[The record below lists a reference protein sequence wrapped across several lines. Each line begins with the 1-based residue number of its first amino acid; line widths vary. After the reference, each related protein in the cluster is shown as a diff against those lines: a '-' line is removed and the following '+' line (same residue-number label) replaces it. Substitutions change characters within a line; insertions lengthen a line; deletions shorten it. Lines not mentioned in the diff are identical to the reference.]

1 MMSILYPA
9 NEYLSIKGIQKR
21 FNQRYGINYSFTFSP
36 TLKIRFITYNYCNR
50 NIYIEAPKILKI
62 EQGFCEFKQAE
73 NNSKEIICI
82 IDIYVDDILLTE
94 HIKMYFNIKDKGD
107 VDFNSE
113 LRKGTCDET
122 LYRSEI
128 GNLIFL
134 AVCTRLDIIFCCQQ
148 SSKKKQESLTLEDYS
163 VIISYVTIN
172 IDNKAAIYKLSEF
185 NKANQLRVSPLHRY
199 EIIQDF
205 FNLAKGLTS
214 SMESPTL
221 MSIKE
226 FMEVSSPGRFIYNP
240 NANNLTNIKKAKIV
254 TNIIKNNY
262 KVKGH
267 STRDLYKILDPESAT
282 NYNDNFDFENIKQEL
297 YEKQISI
304 IVKKTIILVKDY
316 MIPYI
321 SNAFLNGIYV
331 SQDRLLYSNSTTKII
346 LIGYRVIIDA
356 DDYISKLLSKIL
368 EIWHRRQGHHYYLEN
383 INKYLSLHQIKSS

>member
-62 EQGFCEFKQAE
+62 EQGSLLVNEPCIYIKE

-148 SSKKKQESLTLEDYS
+148 RSKKKQESLTLEDYS
-163 VIISYVTIN
+163 VIVPSIVY
-172 IDNKAAIYKLSEF
+172 
-185 NKANQLRVSPLHRY
+185 
-199 EIIQDF
+199 DF

-214 SMESPTL
+214 SMENPTL

-226 FMEVSSPGRFIYNP
+226 FMEVSSPGRKGFIYNP
-240 NANNLTNIKKAKIV
+240 NANNLTNILKD
-254 TNIIKNNY
+254 T
-262 KVKGH
+262 
-267 STRDLYKILDPESAT
+267 LPET
-282 NYNDNFDFENIKQEL
+282 QEL

>member
-62 EQGFCEFKQAE
+62 EQGSLLVNEPCIYIKE

-148 SSKKKQESLTLEDYS
+148 RSKKKQESLTLEDYS
-163 VIISYVTIN
+163 VIVPSIVY
-172 IDNKAAIYKLSEF
+172 
-185 NKANQLRVSPLHRY
+185 
-199 EIIQDF
+199 DF

-214 SMESPTL
+214 SMENPTL

-226 FMEVSSPGRFIYNP
+226 FMEVSSPG
-240 NANNLTNIKKAKIV
+240 L
-254 TNIIKNNY
+254 
-262 KVKGH
+262 KGH
-267 STRDLYKILDPESAT
+267 STRDCIYNMKKKKLNNNIKRVPP